1 MLRINR
7 IENGT
12 ELTLELEGKLLAPW
26 VAEVKAACGI
36 WPGDRLLRL
45 DLGSVSFVDEA
56 GAQLLTTLLGQGAS
70 LVACSNF
77 VAELLHRER
86 P

>member
-7 IENGT
+7 IENER
-12 ELTLELEGKLLAPW
+12 ELTLELQGKLLAPW
-26 VAEVKAACGI
+26 VEEVRAACK
-36 WPGDRLLRL
+36 PADLRLRL
-45 DLGSVSFVDEA
+45 DLAHVSFVDDA
-56 GAQLLTTLLGQGAS
+56 GAMLLTSLLGQGAS